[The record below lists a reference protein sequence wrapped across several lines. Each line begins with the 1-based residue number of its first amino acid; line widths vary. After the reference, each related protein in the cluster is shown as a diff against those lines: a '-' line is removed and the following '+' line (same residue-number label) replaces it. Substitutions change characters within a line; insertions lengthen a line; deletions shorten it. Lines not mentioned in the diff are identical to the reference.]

1 MEVVSQQLDLLELG
15 PTRTQGLIFEPAQ
28 TAPRTTNPSHAPSV
42 SCISVGVMLR
52 ADAMATGAS
61 AAARAVVVLAAE
73 AAALPPK
80 AKAMS
85 EALSDCAAAGEAMMA
100 TMLSTASIL
109 VANIVMIFILG
120 ILPSLVKM
128 AAQNRRDR
136 ICPAVT
142 TLSPK
147 GGTGAVP

>member
-1 MEVVSQQLDLLELG
+1 
-15 PTRTQGLIFEPAQ
+15 
-28 TAPRTTNPSHAPSV
+28 
-42 SCISVGVMLR
+42 
-52 ADAMATGAS
+52 
-61 AAARAVVVLAAE
+61 
-73 AAALPPK
+73 
-80 AKAMS
+80 
-85 EALSDCAAAGEAMMA
+85 MMA